1 MSRADKELTGRVEVP
16 AELLDGVEP
25 PCVDTPAGP
34 AVLTPGEQRRLLHE
48 LQVHRIELKAQNEE
62 LCRASAELEAS
73 RASYQSVVR
82 DLAESRRAEAALRYS
97 EALYRTLFEGA
108 AEGILIAK
116 AETREF
122 QYANPAMCRMLGYTE
137 HELRRLGVTDIHPSE
152 CTEQVL
158 ADFDSMVHGDV
169 SVVEVPSLCKD
180 GRVIDV
186 SIAATCLVLDGCV
199 MLFGFFSDVTARK
212 QAERELRKNQELLKA
227 IQNLSKVG
235 GWLWDIEQQIMYWT
249 EETYRIHDYAPV
261 DLGTDLQEHITKSLG
276 CCAEVD
282 RPVILAA
289 FMRCVEHG
297 DPYDIEYPFTT
308 HTGRRLWARTS
319 AHAVWEGTRIVK
331 VVGNIIDVTERKQAE
346 QTLLELNAC
355 LEYRVAERTL
365 ALNQSERRF
374 RALAEASFEGVAIS
388 EDGILLDGNSHFAR
402 MHGYE
407 LAEMIGRPAT
417 DFIAPES
424 QSLVRA
430 RMASHG
436 NESYEFVGM
445 RKDGSYF
452 PAEVRGRMED
462 WMGRTV
468 RISTLRDLT
477 ESKQAAL
484 SLHVLQAE
492 FEQVQR
498 LAFVSEVNA
507 GIIHQI
513 SQPLSAMAVNIASVA
528 ARLRVCEKQRCEL
541 EGCSSLEIIRDI
553 DADIVRMRGI
563 VSQLRALMDPQQPQ
577 YEDIDFNH
585 AVTGVLPLLQQKAA
599 VARISLGV
607 ELDQELRLVHANAV
621 QVCQV
626 IYNLIHNAL
635 EACKDAPPER
645 RRATLTTRA
654 LNGDGIEFCVRDA
667 GIGLSPAVAA
677 RLFTPFFSTK
687 AGGSGI
693 GLRLSQTIVHAHGG
707 SITGY
712 NNADGVGATFR
723 VVLPY
728 KAPDERRQVMGGDSR

>member
-34 AVLTPGEQRRLLHE
+34 AVLTPGEQRRLEEVSRLKSQVFDAAITANSIATPDGIIIE
-48 LQVHRIELKAQNEE
+48 ANAMFLQVWGCSSREEVVGKPIADFFRDSDEFARILATLGRMGYWEGDFTAM
-62 LCRASAELEAS
+62 RAGGTPFVAHGSAT
-73 RASYQSVVR
+73 VVR
-82 DLAESRRAEAALRYS
+82 DEK
-97 EALYRTLFEGA
+97 GH
-108 AEGILIAK
+108 II
-116 AETREF
+116 
-122 QYANPAMCRMLGYTE
+122 GYQSAVMDLTE
-137 HELRRLGVTDIHPSE
+137 VR
-152 CTEQVL
+152 
-158 ADFDSMVHGDV
+158 
-169 SVVEVPSLCKD
+169 
-180 GRVIDV
+180 
-186 SIAATCLVLDGCV
+186 
-199 MLFGFFSDVTARK
+199 

-227 IQNLSKVG
+227 IQHLSKVG

-424 QSLVRA
+424 QALVRA
-430 RMASHG
+430 RMASHR

-477 ESKQAAL
+477 ESKQAAV